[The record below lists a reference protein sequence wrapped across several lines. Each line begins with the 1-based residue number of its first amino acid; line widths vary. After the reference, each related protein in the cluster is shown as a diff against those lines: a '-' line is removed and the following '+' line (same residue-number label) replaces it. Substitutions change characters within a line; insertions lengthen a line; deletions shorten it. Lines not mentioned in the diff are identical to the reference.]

1 MWGVLPYVFVF
12 GYGCECCAV
21 FEFLFFEEGVL
32 CAEEVFD
39 GSQGVSVCFVEGYV
53 VVGVHLEAFDDVE
66 DDLVCLVAF
75 EGYLLKFKEGV
86 NFVVEIYFVTFRL
99 GVVLWEEETV
109 DGVLCPVLGEVG
121 DGFVVSFLCEV
132 GDDALD
138 EYFCILGFFYFGGDE
153 SVFDDDLAID
163 EVFGED
169 EDTGVGAKGDFACVA
184 VAEQD
189 FGFAG
194 VFARAS

>member
-1 MWGVLPYVFVF
+1 M
-12 GYGCECCAV
+12 
-21 FEFLFFEEGVL
+21 
-32 CAEEVFD
+32 
-39 GSQGVSVCFVEGYV
+39 
-53 VVGVHLEAFDDVE
+53 VVGVHFEALDDVE
-66 DDLVCLVAF
+66 DDFVCLVAF

-86 NFVVEIYFVTFRL
+86 DFVVEIDFVTFRL

-138 EYFCILGFFYFGGDE
+138 ECFCILGLFYFGGDE

-169 EDTGVGAKGDFACVA
+169 EDTGVGAKGDFTGVA
-184 VAEQD
+184 VAEKD

-194 VFARAS
+194 VFARASGEGECYCCHIFLILFYGKFTQNGGQKQLILSPKFISDENG